1 MRLTSAIL
9 LVLVTG
15 LFTAC
20 GGGGG
25 GSDPA
30 PTTPTT
36 PTNPSNP
43 SNPSNPTPT
52 GIQLSA
58 LFQQGSYIEFAVNTE
73 TTTFVQPSSTSSSSD
88 FGIFRVMLGAP
99 TTISGATVFP
109 ITVSGDADVGGI
121 NFAPRWT
128 HMGIRNGSLVGS
140 ANGSTLQTI
149 YNAETP
155 TAVSAG
161 FFITFGATENVT
173 PSNGTFTAEYNTLA
187 AVLAG
192 HSSSSGGCETFFTI
206 QICSDSSTSFSET
219 EYYKDG
225 VGPIGYRMDISFS
238 SSGGGVFSSTQIRR
252 RVEIV
257 GTSLTPVDNAIIRP
271 APWRELASLNT
282 ARSQHSAA
290 AFNGKIYVFGGAG
303 NSSGVST
310 TVEIYDPLTNTW
322 VPGAAIPNGLLNSV
336 ARTVGDKIYVIPT
349 SSSLALH
356 IYDPVLNSW
365 SFGATH
371 TAYDDPSQGGDVMTL
386 NTGPNAGTF
395 IFLVTPNGGSSTQM
409 VMAAY
414 RVASNTWFSGI
425 NNSIQRRWT
434 AVTAVGDDLYTI
446 GGFIPAD
453 FFNPATVTGLT
464 RRFNIETAVWSGNL
478 AALRVV
484 RHSAQAVTLNGE
496 PVVLGGTSS
505 TTSATQLRE
514 VEAFNTSTGVWR
526 DLPSMLR
533 RRQDFA
539 AVVLDGKIYVIGGL
553 AGSTRIAS
561 VEVYTP

>member
-1 MRLTSAIL
+1 MRQTSAIL
-9 LVLVTG
+9 LVLVAV
-15 LFTAC
+15 LLPAC

-25 GSDPA
+25 GGGDPA
-30 PTTPTT
+30 PTTPTN

-43 SNPSNPTPT
+43 SNPSNPTTPT
-52 GIQLSA
+52 GIPINASL
-58 LFQQGSYIEFAVNTE
+58 QQGSFIEFAVNTE
-73 TTTFVQPSSTSSSSD
+73 STTFVQPSSTSSTSD
-88 FGIFRVMLGAP
+88 FGIFRVTLGAP
-99 TTISGATVFP
+99 MTISGVTVFP
-109 ITVSGDADVGGI
+109 ITVSGDANVGGT

-128 HMGIRNGSLVGS
+128 HIGIQNGSIVGS
-140 ANGSTLQTI
+140 TNGLTLQTI
-149 YNAETP
+149 YNAQTP
-155 TAVSAG
+155 TALSAG

-173 PSNGTFTAEYNTLA
+173 PSSGTFTAEYNTLT
-187 AVLAG
+187 AVLAS

-252 RVEIV
+252 RVEVV
-257 GTSLTPVDNAIIRP
+257 GTSFTPADSAVIRP
-271 APWRELASLNT
+271 APWRELAPLNV

-290 AFNGKIYVFGGAG
+290 AYNGKIYVFGGAG

-322 VPGAAIPNGLLNSV
+322 APGATIPNGLLNSI
-336 ARTVGDKIYVIPT
+336 ARTVDNKIYVIP
-349 SSSLALH
+349 SSSNLGLH

-365 SFGATH
+365 SFGASH
-371 TAYDDPSQGGDVMTL
+371 AGYDDPSQGGDVMTL

-395 IFLVTPNGGSSTQM
+395 IFVVTPNGGSSTQM

-425 NNSIQRRWT
+425 NNAIQRRWT

-453 FFNPATVTGLT
+453 FFNPASVTGLT
-464 RRFNIETAVWSGNL
+464 RRFNIETAIWSGNL
-478 AALRVV
+478 ASLRVV

-505 TTSATQLRE
+505 TSSATQLRE
-514 VEAFNTSTGVWR
+514 VEALILPPEHGAICRRCCVGGRTSPRW
-526 DLPSMLR
+526 S
-533 RRQDFA
+533 
-539 AVVLDGKIYVIGGL
+539 
-553 AGSTRIAS
+553 STARFM
-561 VEVYTP
+561 